1 MNPASLVRRVAALAT
16 RRRAST
22 GAAELFAMTVI
33 TATTKIARGMRQLP
47 VPAPR
52 GAERL
57 ALEVAAAQLRRVA
70 AEIGLAST
78 RATGAVNADGVE
90 RETAEAKLAELVDE
104 TLQLIDA
111 VLAKQPELRKAPE
124 HAALPPPPPE
134 GSDDP
139 STPTKISF

>member
-1 MNPASLVRRVAALAT
+1 
-16 RRRAST
+16 
-22 GAAELFAMTVI
+22 MTVI
-33 TATTKIARGMRQLP
+33 TATTKIARAMRHLP

-57 ALEVAAAQLRRVA
+57 ALEVAGAQLRRVA
-70 AEIGLAST
+70 AEIGLASA
-78 RATGAVNADGVE
+78 RAADAVTADAG
-90 RETAEAKLAELVDE
+90 TAEAKLAELVDE

-124 HAALPPPPPE
+124 HAALPPPLPPPLPE
-134 GSDDP
+134 DSDDS